1 MKKNQQASPYIHLP
15 LSFFTP
21 SIRSTLFLQTLFLF
35 LPFLANS
42 QTTIDDFRTA
52 AAYGEGVT
60 LIPFKDLRV
69 EATSIADDVKRR
81 KSDLESFDLGTFTN
95 QKMNL
100 LKELQEAKNKIELQK
115 KQKEEYI
122 SKNPGAE
129 VPKFY
134 DEEIAKQERIME
146 DANKSINALN
156 EKLKAGADGF
166 DRLYR
171 ARGGLREYFDR
182 VLKLLDEAKSN
193 PNKYLGDK
201 PAEDN
206 KEKLEEY
213 TQNKTKLEEYIRIIV
228 GDIED
233 EKENHLNEETK
244 NKETRQKYEELLN
257 KNSL

>member
-1 MKKNQQASPYIHLP
+1 MKKNQQASLCIHQLF
-15 LSFFTP
+15 SFFTP
-21 SIRSTLFLQTLFLF
+21 GICSTFFLQTLFML

-69 EATSIADDVKRR
+69 EATAIADDVKRR
-81 KSDLESFDLGTFTN
+81 KSDLESFNLGTFTD

-100 LKELQEAKNKIELQK
+100 LKTIQEAKAKIELLK
-115 KQKEEYI
+115 KQKDEFI
-122 SKNPGAE
+122 SKNSGAE

-134 DEEIAKQERIME
+134 DEGIAKEERIAE
-146 DANKSINALN
+146 DATKSINALN
-156 EKLKAGADGF
+156 ERLKAGSDGF
-166 DRLYR
+166 DRLYQ

-193 PNKYLGDK
+193 PNKYLGDN
-201 PAEDN
+201 PTEDD
-206 KEKLEEY
+206 KK
-213 TQNKTKLEEYIRIIV
+213 KLEEYIRIIA

-233 EKENHLNEETK
+233 EKKNHREEETK

-257 KNSL
+257 KSSL